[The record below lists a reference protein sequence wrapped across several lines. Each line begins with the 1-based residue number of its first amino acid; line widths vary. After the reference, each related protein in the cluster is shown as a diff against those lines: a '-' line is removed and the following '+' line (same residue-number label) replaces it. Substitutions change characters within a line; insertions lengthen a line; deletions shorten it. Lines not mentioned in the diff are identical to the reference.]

1 MFCSREYQHTSI
13 LLQQN
18 EKSTPNYYF
27 VPVSIKQKSTLNTTR
42 AKKIIRKVEKNLI
55 QARIKSIN
63 NILNNVA
70 QQIEQC
76 RSQLAS
82 IISTERLRECQGFID
97 KVGETRFNKVKL
109 RQIKKFQ
116 NLVNKKEGN
125 ITWYS
130 NNNSNNNLPQA
141 GNNPNRHAG
150 TPIPP
155 GKAVTPPG
163 KTSPSYSGRR
173 RSKLPQTGLVSPS
186 QAIAHLPSQE
196 DSNSQAIAHLP
207 SQESSNSLLA
217 TALLPPSK
225 GSSLTPAIAH
235 LPSQEGS
242 NSLPAIAL
250 PPPSEGSSLTPAIT
264 HLPSQEGSNSL
275 PATAHLPPR
284 EGSISP
290 IASGPSQAILPP
302 REGSN
307 STTALPPSREGDN
320 PPKQVNLIIKIGQS
334 GKVSGILTGTGQPR
348 LPRRTA
354 LSPRKTIP
362 PLPHPLAPPRDLPM
376 KIPTLIGSLTSPAN
390 P

>member
-1 MFCSREYQHTSI
+1 MHQIFTLRCLHKE
-13 LLQQN
+13 L
-18 EKSTPNYYF
+18 

-163 KTSPSYSGRR
+163 QD
-173 RSKLPQTGLVSPS
+173 L
-186 QAIAHLPSQE
+186 
-196 DSNSQAIAHLP
+196 
-207 SQESSNSLLA
+207 SLL
-217 TALLPPSK
+217 L
-225 GSSLTPAIAH
+225 
-235 LPSQEGS
+235 QE
-242 NSLPAIAL
+242 
-250 PPPSEGSSLTPAIT
+250 
-264 HLPSQEGSNSL
+264 
-275 PATAHLPPR
+275 R
-284 EGSISP
+284 EGP
-290 IASGPSQAILPP
+290 
-302 REGSN
+302 N
-307 STTALPPSREGDN
+307 
-320 PPKQVNLIIKIGQS
+320 
-334 GKVSGILTGTGQPR
+334 
-348 LPRRTA
+348 
-354 LSPRKTIP
+354 
-362 PLPHPLAPPRDLPM
+362 
-376 KIPTLIGSLTSPAN
+376 SPAN
-390 P
+390 RLSFPLSGHCSSSFSGR